1 MNHFYRIRLRET
13 ATKSFIPWLNK
24 QINVEIPKIQS
35 QLEADLEDKK
45 KKVASVSSKLKLY
58 FTRFT

>member
-24 QINVEIPKIQS
+24 KINVEIPKIQS